1 MRRRQQ
7 KEIKMQNEMS
17 AEERSAALRAKLQG
31 VNAESKDVAD
41 LMRAV
46 IEAPSN
52 EQMVALFKAYD
63 AKVTAVL
70 DKLVSARTLL
80 RRAPDGEAP
89 PPLRRD
95 P

>member
-1 MRRRQQ
+1 
-7 KEIKMQNEMS
+7 
-17 AEERSAALRAKLQG
+17 
-31 VNAESKDVAD
+31 
-41 LMRAV
+41 MRAV

-80 RRAPDGEAP
+80 RQAPDGEAP
-89 PPLRRD
+89 PPVRRD